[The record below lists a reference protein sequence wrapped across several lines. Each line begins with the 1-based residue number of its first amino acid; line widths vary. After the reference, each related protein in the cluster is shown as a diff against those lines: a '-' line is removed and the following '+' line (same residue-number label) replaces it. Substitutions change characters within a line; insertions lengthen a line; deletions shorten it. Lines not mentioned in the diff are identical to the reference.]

1 MLPSYLCYVYQE
13 YKYLKQTI
21 EQEWKRHKE
30 WEIDGESAPS
40 LLKKLKVI
48 EKSLTTAADDK

>member
-1 MLPSYLCYVYQE
+1 MYLCYVYQE